1 MDADEAALRRY
12 YGRGRERG
20 RLSSGRGQLAFTRTT
35 EIVLWRLPPVP
46 AAVVSDTGGGPGRYS
61 LWLASLGYQVEHRD
75 LVPLHVS
82 QLKASAASA

>member
-46 AAVVSDTGGGPGRYS
+46 AAVVSDTGGGPADGYVRRPREWHSGRPQAATWP
-61 LWLASLGYQVEHRD
+61 LVAGGHRW
-75 LVPLHVS
+75 
-82 QLKASAASA
+82 